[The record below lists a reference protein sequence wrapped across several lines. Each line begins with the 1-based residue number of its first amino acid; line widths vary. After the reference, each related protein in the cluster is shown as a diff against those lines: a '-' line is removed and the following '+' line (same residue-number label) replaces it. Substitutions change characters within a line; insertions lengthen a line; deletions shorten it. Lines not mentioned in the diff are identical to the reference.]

1 MHEAV
6 AALAGCGVSPV
17 VRVADGQG
25 WMIKRALDAGAHG
38 VIVPLLNTVRDAEQI
53 VAAAKF
59 PPLGVRGFGS
69 PFPMERFGGVG
80 GGIGMKEYLEQAN
93 DGIVVIVQIETE
105 EALGNVD
112 GIAGV
117 QGVDVLFVGPF
128 DLGNSI
134 GEGILE
140 KGGVSEVL
148 RGAMM
153 RVLKAARD
161 KGKKAAIFSTSGEQA
176 REYADMGFD
185 MISVCGDYNAILQA
199 NTEALKIA
207 KGTTSLSK
215 ESKNSS

>member
-6 AALAGCGVSPV
+6 SALAGSGVSPV

-38 VIVPLLNTVRDAEQI
+38 IIVPLLNTVEDAERV

-59 PPLGVRGFGS
+59 PPKGVRGFGS

-80 GGIGMKEYLEQAN
+80 MTEYLAQAN
-93 DGIVVIVQIETE
+93 DSIVTIVQIETK
-105 EALGNVD
+105 EALENVN

-117 QGVDVLFVGPF
+117 DGVDVLFVGPF

-134 GEGILE
+134 GENILE
-140 KGGVSEVL
+140 KGRVTSRL
-148 RGAMM
+148 KLAIL
-153 RVLKAARD
+153 RVLQAARD
-161 KGKKAAIFSTSGEQA
+161 AGKKAAIFSMSGEQA

-185 MISVCGDYNAILQA
+185 MISVHGDYNAILQA
-199 NTEALKIA
+199 NTEALRIA
-207 KGTTSLSK
+207 KGGNPLWK
-215 ESKNSS
+215 EESKDNS